1 MKLTYEI
8 KELENQSMQIGVSSE
23 NLKNATEKEKLT
35 AFTIKSLV
43 DILLKKLEEK
53 KRRGYTAKFKKENK
67 EN

>member
-1 MKLTYEI
+1 MKLIYEI

-43 DILLKKLEEK
+43 DILLKKLEESK
-53 KRRGYTAKFKKENK
+53 PDELQEKLN
-67 EN
+67 NL

>member
-8 KELENQSMQIGVSSE
+8 KELENQTMQISVSSE

-43 DILLKKLEEK
+43 DILLKKLEESK
-53 KRRGYTAKFKKENK
+53 PDELQEKLN
-67 EN
+67 NL

>member
-23 NLKNATEKEKLT
+23 NLNNAPEKEKLT

-43 DILLKKLEEK
+43 DILLKKLEESK
-53 KRRGYTAKFKKENK
+53 PDELQEKLN
-67 EN
+67 NL

>member
-8 KELENQSMQIGVSSE
+8 KELENQSMLIGVSSE

-43 DILLKKLEEK
+43 DILLKKLEESK
-53 KRRGYTAKFKKENK
+53 PDDLQEKLN
-67 EN
+67 NL

>member
-8 KELENQSMQIGVSSE
+8 KEQENQSREIGVSSK

-43 DILLKKLEEK
+43 DILLKKLEESK
-53 KRRGYTAKFKKENK
+53 PDELQEKLN
-67 EN
+67 NL

>member
-8 KELENQSMQIGVSSE
+8 KELENQSMQISVSSE

-43 DILLKKLEEK
+43 DILLKKLEESK
-53 KRRGYTAKFKKENK
+53 PDELQEKLN
-67 EN
+67 NL

>member
-43 DILLKKLEEK
+43 DILLKKLEESNPDDLQEK
-53 KRRGYTAKFKKENK
+53 LN
-67 EN
+67 NI

>member
-43 DILLKKLEEK
+43 DILLKKLEEVNPDDLQEK
-53 KRRGYTAKFKKENK
+53 LN
-67 EN
+67 NL

>member
-8 KELENQSMQIGVSSE
+8 KELENQSMEISVSSE

-43 DILLKKLEEK
+43 DILLKKLEESK
-53 KRRGYTAKFKKENK
+53 PDELQEKLN
-67 EN
+67 NL

>member
-8 KELENQSMQIGVSSE
+8 KELENQSMQISVYSE

-43 DILLKKLEEK
+43 DILLKKLEESK
-53 KRRGYTAKFKKENK
+53 PDELQEKLN
-67 EN
+67 NI

>member
-43 DILLKKLEEK
+43 DILLKKWEESK
-53 KRRGYTAKFKKENK
+53 PDELQEKLN
-67 EN
+67 NL

>member
-8 KELENQSMQIGVSSE
+8 KELENQSMQISVSSE

-43 DILLKKLEEK
+43 DILLKKLEECNPDDLQEK
-53 KRRGYTAKFKKENK
+53 LN
-67 EN
+67 NL

>member
-8 KELENQSMQIGVSSE
+8 KELENQSMQICVSSE

-43 DILLKKLEEK
+43 DILLKKLEEGNPDDLQEK
-53 KRRGYTAKFKKENK
+53 LN
-67 EN
+67 NL

>member
-43 DILLKKLEEK
+43 DILLKKLEESNPDELQEK
-53 KRRGYTAKFKKENK
+53 LN
-67 EN
+67 NL

>member
-35 AFTIKSLV
+35 TFTIKSLV
-43 DILLKKLEEK
+43 DILLKKLEESK
-53 KRRGYTAKFKKENK
+53 PDDLQEKLN
-67 EN
+67 NL

>member
-8 KELENQSMQIGVSSE
+8 KELENQSMQISVSSE

-43 DILLKKLEEK
+43 DILLKKLEESK
-53 KRRGYTAKFKKENK
+53 PDDLQEKLN
-67 EN
+67 NL

>member
-8 KELENQSMQIGVSSE
+8 KELENQSMQLGVSSE

-43 DILLKKLEEK
+43 DILLKKLEEVNPDELQEK
-53 KRRGYTAKFKKENK
+53 LN
-67 EN
+67 NI

>member
-8 KELENQSMQIGVSSE
+8 KELENQSMEISVTSE

-43 DILLKKLEEK
+43 DILLKKLEESK
-53 KRRGYTAKFKKENK
+53 PDELQEKLN
-67 EN
+67 NL

>member
-35 AFTIKSLV
+35 AFTIKSVV
-43 DILLKKLEEK
+43 DILLKKLEESK
-53 KRRGYTAKFKKENK
+53 PDDLQEKLN
-67 EN
+67 NL

>member
-43 DILLKKLEEK
+43 DILLKKLEESK
-53 KRRGYTAKFKKENK
+53 PDEFQEKLN
-67 EN
+67 NI

>member
-8 KELENQSMQIGVSSE
+8 KELENQSMQISVSSE

-43 DILLKKLEEK
+43 DILLKKLEERNPDDLQEK
-53 KRRGYTAKFKKENK
+53 LN
-67 EN
+67 NL

>member
-8 KELENQSMQIGVSSE
+8 KENKNQTMEIKTISE

-43 DILLKKLEEK
+43 DIILKKLEEVNPDELQEK
-53 KRRGYTAKFKKENK
+53 LN
-67 EN
+67 NM